1 MTMKKKLSYIALALA
16 GVLFASCMGDDYAG
30 ARYDETPFGN
40 NALTD
45 DNVISIA
52 ALKDKYQSAINT
64 DYRDGKAYEQ
74 VNGDLKIKGVVTS
87 SDEQG
92 NIYNELAIQDSTGAI
107 LLSVAQGGL
116 YSFLPV
122 GTEVL
127 VDLKGLYVGNYG
139 LQAEIGVPTTN
150 ANGGTYVG
158 RMSRATFDQHYKIL
172 SSGNAVEPEEFDATK
187 WDLAK
192 DGGKLAVLHEVTF
205 NHDLSIDSTYADANG
220 GAGSK
225 SWYFKELGRTVQVYN
240 SNYADFANAVVPKYK
255 VDVTGIMKRYNNSW
269 ELIIRTLDD
278 VKKAATA
285 IYEEGFATGTGEWT
299 AVDVTLPEGLKYVWG
314 GSAYGAKA
322 SAYVGGANHAAESWL
337 VSPEIDLTSAA
348 KATLAISQAANF
360 IGSTFG
366 ENCKILVSTDYK
378 AGAPSTAKWTELTLD
393 NVPTAETKWNMVDG
407 TTSLSKFAGKKIHL
421 AFQYVSTESTAP
433 TWEIRSVTI
442 K

>member
-1 MTMKKKLSYIALALA
+1 MPKTAESSLCYTKL
-16 GVLFASCMGDDYAG
+16 
-30 ARYDETPFGN
+30 R
-40 NALTD
+40 
-45 DNVISIA
+45 
-52 ALKDKYQSAINT
+52 
-64 DYRDGKAYEQ
+64 
-74 VNGDLKIKGVVTS
+74 
-87 SDEQG
+87 
-92 NIYNELAIQDSTGAI
+92 
-107 LLSVAQGGL
+107 
-116 YSFLPV
+116 
-122 GTEVL
+122 
-127 VDLKGLYVGNYG
+127 
-139 LQAEIGVPTTN
+139 
-150 ANGGTYVG
+150 
-158 RMSRATFDQHYKIL
+158 
-172 SSGNAVEPEEFDATK
+172 
-187 WDLAK
+187 
-192 DGGKLAVLHEVTF
+192 F

-337 VSPEIDLTSAA
+337 VSPEIDLTAA
-348 KATLAISQAANF
+348 SNATLAISQAANF

-378 AGAPSTAKWTELTLD
+378 TGAPSTAKWTELTLD

-407 TTSLSKFAGKKIHL
+407 TTSLSKFAARKYTWPSSMSAPNRPLRLGKS
-421 AFQYVSTESTAP
+421 AVSQSNKAKKEFYLRSHQRTENL
-433 TWEIRSVTI
+433 
-442 K
+442 KKYN